1 MANAIAGLE
10 RVFEVAQMLNNI
22 IKTTNQPI
30 DINNKQIWGEYLHKF
45 SNEDWDD
52 MLTALEEM
60 RKIEP
65 GAFTAYHNN
74 NMITAR
80 QHLDKGELQGK
91 TRALDKRETKRTAW
105 AMIMTM
111 RECYNRAA
119 GVDLPN
125 TAGQAAA
132 PPIDNTNFNDLFE

>member
-1 MANAIAGLE
+1 MANAITGLE

-22 IKTTNQPI
+22 IKATNQPI
-30 DINNKQIWGEYLHKF
+30 DINNKQIWGDYLHKF

-80 QHLDKGELQGK
+80 QVLDKGQLQGK
-91 TRALDKRETKRTAW
+91 TRVLDKRETKRYAW

-119 GVDLPN
+119 GTPLPN
-125 TAGQAAA
+125 TAGQAPA
-132 PPIDNTNFNDLFE
+132 PAKNNYTQLFGE

>member
-1 MANAIAGLE
+1 MANAVKGLE
-10 RVFEVAQMLNNI
+10 RVFEVAQMLNDV

-30 DINNKQIWGEYLHKF
+30 DINNKTIWGDYLHKF

-52 MLTALEEM
+52 MLTAMEEM

-65 GAFTAYHNN
+65 GAFSAYHNN
-74 NMITAR
+74 NIINAR
-80 QHLDKGELQGK
+80 QHLDKGQLQGK
-91 TRALDKRETKRTAW
+91 TRSLDKRETKRHAW

-119 GVDLPN
+119 GIDLPN
-125 TAGQAAA
+125 KAGQAPA
-132 PPIDNTNFNDLFE
+132 PAKNNFNQLFGN